1 MDIRK
6 YTSANR
12 DAWNEVAP
20 IHQNARKEDYEELF
34 RKKDYSTL
42 DDIITSKLIEVELEG
57 KHVAQLCC
65 NNGREV
71 LSLINMGAQ
80 YGAGFDISDEA
91 IKEANELKK
100 SSNLNCRFICCDV
113 YDIDSEYH
121 NSFDL
126 IYISIG
132 ALPWLPDIAGF
143 FNIVSRM
150 LKTGGI
156 LVIYESHPINDM
168 LACEGDKELEPDNPF
183 KPVYSYF
190 KDDPWIENDGI
201 DYIGK
206 TIYKSKTTYCF
217 HHKLSD
223 IFNAVI
229 KGGIAITEFTEYP
242 HDISN
247 GFEHIQDK
255 KIFPLCYILI
265 GKKSIQ

>member
-1 MDIRK
+1 
-6 YTSANR
+6 
-12 DAWNEVAP
+12 
-20 IHQNARKEDYEELF
+20 
-34 RKKDYSTL
+34 
-42 DDIITSKLIEVELEG
+42 
-57 KHVAQLCC
+57 
-65 NNGREV
+65 
-71 LSLINMGAQ
+71 
-80 YGAGFDISDEA
+80 
-91 IKEANELKK
+91 
-100 SSNLNCRFICCDV
+100 
-113 YDIDSEYH
+113 
-121 NSFDL
+121 
-126 IYISIG
+126 
-132 ALPWLPDIAGF
+132 
-143 FNIVSRM
+143 M

-265 GKKSIQ
+265 GEKSIQ